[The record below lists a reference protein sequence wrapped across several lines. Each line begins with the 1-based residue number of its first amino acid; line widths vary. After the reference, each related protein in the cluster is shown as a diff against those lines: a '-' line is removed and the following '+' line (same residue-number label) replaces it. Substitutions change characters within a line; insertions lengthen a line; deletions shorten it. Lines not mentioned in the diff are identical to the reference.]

1 MSFGTHPFGT
11 VPVGT
16 SGTELEISFDLD
28 SPSVGHSILEVV
40 SLFDRELIR
49 QLSKD
54 PDQLRT
60 IGRRDFERLV
70 GELFSGFGYEVEL
83 TQRTRDGG
91 KDIIAIKR
99 RKVEVKF
106 LIECK
111 RPDPGNPVA
120 VSTVRELLGVKVDD
134 GASKAILATTT
145 YLSPDA
151 KQFVDKHR
159 WELEA
164 REFDAIKEW
173 ITDYLSVR
181 SR

>member
-1 MSFGTHPFGT
+1 MSLGFRALG
-11 VPVGT
+11 
-16 SGTELEISFDLD
+16 SGADLKVVFDLEA
-28 SPSVGHSILEVV
+28 SSNEQSILEIV

-49 QLSKD
+49 QLARE
-54 PDQLRT
+54 PHQLQT
-60 IGRRDFERLV
+60 MGRRDFERLV
-70 GELFSGFGYEVEL
+70 AELFDGFGYEVEL

-99 RKVEVKF
+99 REVEVKF

-151 KQFVDKHR
+151 RQFVNKHC

-164 REFDAIKEW
+164 REFDAIKLW
-173 ITDYLSVR
+173 INDYLKAKAP
-181 SR
+181 